1 MTAMTRALPPHTPP
15 GNVRPITSH
24 LAIIHK
30 PDPAADA
37 MYETLR
43 AQRAYILTTCA
54 LQRRIDAL
62 ETQKALRIKELK
74 TSLDTCKDKLGQ
86 HLTGEPYA
94 QVADAITAVMQAL
107 EAGERPVP
115 EDIRDIMAHIPVSRD
130 LFLSWSATEMLKKAE
145 AKRLQTKIDEVAHAL
160 AKLLRHGI
168 DGKRDQ
174 AHAQQADLPGM
185 EPEARPRSWMDPKV
199 QRTVYDT
206 VAEEVRT
213 CSASE
218 KAASAANDSQAAATA
233 AREREAHQQLLDQ
246 LKASGFI
253 DDEMDEDAEEA
264 AEDQTELQLEDLPDG
279 EVDGDGVP
287 PDAIDIDGVEVEPEP
302 MDPGDHP
309 ALKGKIQEAADK
321 RAKNRAGKMPATNH
335 P

>member
-1 MTAMTRALPPHTPP
+1 MTAMPKALPPHTPP
-15 GNVRPITSH
+15 HNVRPITGH

-30 PDPAADA
+30 SDPAADA
-37 MYETLR
+37 MYEQLR
-43 AQRAYILTTCA
+43 SQRAWIMTTCA

-62 ETQKALRIKELK
+62 ETQKSLRIKELK
-74 TSLDTCKDKLGQ
+74 TALDGCKDKLGQ

-94 QVADAITAVMQAL
+94 QVADAITAVLQAL
-107 EAGERPVP
+107 EAGEHPVP
-115 EDIRDIMAHIPVSRD
+115 EAIRDILEHIPVSRD
-130 LFLSWSATEMLKKAE
+130 LFLSWSATDMLKKAE

-168 DGKRDQ
+168 DGKRGEQ
-174 AHAQQADLPGM
+174 PSPQVDLPGV

-218 KAASAANDSQAAATA
+218 KAAAAANDAQAAAAA

-246 LKASGFI
+246 LKASGMLG
-253 DDEMDEDAEEA
+253 DDMDEDEEA
-264 AEDQTELQLEDLPDG
+264 ADQTELTLEDEPE
-279 EVDGDGVP
+279 EVDSDGIP
-287 PDAIDIDGVEVEPEP
+287 PDAIDIDGVEEAPPP

-309 ALKGKIQEAADK
+309 ALKGKIADAADK
-321 RAKNRAGKMPATNH
+321 RAKNRAGKMPATNR